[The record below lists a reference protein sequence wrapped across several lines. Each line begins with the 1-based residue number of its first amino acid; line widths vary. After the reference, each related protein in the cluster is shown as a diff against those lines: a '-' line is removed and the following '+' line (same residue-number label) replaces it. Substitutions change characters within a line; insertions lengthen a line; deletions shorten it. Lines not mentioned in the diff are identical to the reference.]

1 MACLSA
7 FMKAFVWSLFLRA
20 GRPPLTPLPP
30 SSLSHCLPSLEM
42 SPTSVTS
49 VPAFA
54 DPSLPPPAIPVL
66 SSHINLVSTPHIML
80 SSREELVFIPAALPT
95 TTKSIPQPAHSP
107 AVCRT
112 ANVHRVTATTPQ
124 PVPECSST
132 VADGDDG
139 GDMSD
144 GSSTESSLSS
154 IESDAIKIPKP
165 EGEAGRPGR
174 GGYNLKVQL
183 AWNAVMFS
191 KLKVW
196 STNQWITSDW

>member
-1 MACLSA
+1 M
-7 FMKAFVWSLFLRA
+7 
-20 GRPPLTPLPP
+20 
-30 SSLSHCLPSLEM
+30 
-42 SPTSVTS
+42 
-49 VPAFA
+49 
-54 DPSLPPPAIPVL
+54 
-66 SSHINLVSTPHIML
+66 
-80 SSREELVFIPAALPT
+80 
-95 TTKSIPQPAHSP
+95 
-107 AVCRT
+107 
-112 ANVHRVTATTPQ
+112 HRVTATTPQ

-183 AWNAVMFS
+183 AWNAVTFS
-191 KLKVW
+191 KLKV
-196 STNQWITSDW
+196 